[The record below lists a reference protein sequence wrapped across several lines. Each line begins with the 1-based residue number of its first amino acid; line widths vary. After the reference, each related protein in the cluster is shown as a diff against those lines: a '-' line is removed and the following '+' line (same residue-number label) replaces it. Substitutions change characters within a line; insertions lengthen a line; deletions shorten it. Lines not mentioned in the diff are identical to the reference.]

1 MKIYYIR
8 YEAIPTP
15 DFEDYDEVGGA
26 YINCWIKAKTE
37 DEAKEIAR
45 KSLNKQQWKLIAL
58 EECFPVEATYYE
70 DEPESMECFEEALT
84 DGESY
89 IFYEWPN
96 EPQEE
101 DTIH

>member
-1 MKIYYIR
+1 MNIHYIR

-26 YINCWIKAKTE
+26 FINFWIKANTE
-37 DEAKEIAR
+37 DEAKEIAQ
-45 KSLNKQQWKLIAL
+45 KTLNEQPWKLIAL
-58 EECFPVEATYYE
+58 EECCQVDASKYE
-70 DEPESMECFEEALT
+70 DDPELLECFEQALT
-84 DGESY
+84 DGVSY

-101 DTIH
+101 DAIH